1 MSNEKKKDS
10 FDSSE
15 RIDRR
20 SFTVNEFHVVRY
32 CSYCSHNASRRTC
45 FHSWTVFR
53 SKRICSTTHS
63 FSSQTFHTPSFGDE
77 DFDIPAIHSH
87 SHQQHQQQQQQPQ
100 QQQQHQTQ
108 QQTQPQ
114 HDPMHGYQ
122 TQVNSPRDGD
132 DSDND
137 DDSLKKETI
146 ILVRM
151 LFADDANR
159 QRSTIFGRIEF
170 GSWWISTIPLPATGS
185 LDATTDQRK
194 VRFFILFYPILSY
207 RSVINGV
214 YPILS
219 YRSVINGGLDGN
231 CRLIIHQFGGLI
243 IKNRSIV

>member
-1 MSNEKKKDS
+1 MSNEKKKKDS

-45 FHSWTVFR
+45 FHSWPVFR

-194 VRFFILFYPILSY
+194 VRFSSYFIRFYLTD
-207 RSVINGV
+207 R
-214 YPILS
+214 
-219 YRSVINGGLDGN
+219 
-231 CRLIIHQFGGLI
+231 
-243 IKNRSIV
+243 

>member
-1 MSNEKKKDS
+1 MISLSLTHIYIYIYWSKNDRKRERSNARPCIKLIQISNEKKKDS

-45 FHSWTVFR
+45 FHSWTVFC

-194 VRFFILFYPILSY
+194 VRFLSY
-207 RSVINGV
+207 FIRF
-214 YPILS
+214 YLTD
-219 YRSVINGGLDGN
+219 RW
-231 CRLIIHQFGGLI
+231 
-243 IKNRSIV
+243 